1 VPPTHHFHHVRHTI
15 DGIDL
20 GIAVLWCQQRLLA
33 MSLASDREVALMVCT
48 SMVPGAFQVVE
59 CFPPQLEQELLL
71 ALAGEPVCWSYDAAP
86 VGGTDFQRR
95 VWQQLERVEVGET
108 ISYGQLATRVGVPGA
123 ARAVGSACGKNRL
136 PLRLP
141 CHRIISADGQ
151 LGGFTGDLKVKA
163 LLLEREAAAP
173 VASKPLPT

>member
-1 VPPTHHFHHVRHTI
+1 MQPIHHFHHVKHTI

-20 GIAVLWCQQRLLA
+20 GIAVLWCERQLLS
-33 MSLASDREVALMVCT
+33 MSLAARREVALKACT
-48 SMVPGAFQVVE
+48 STVPGAFQVVE
-59 CFPPQLEQELLL
+59 SFPPRLEQELLL
-71 ALAGEPVCWSYDAAP
+71 ALAGEPVCWSFDAAP

-173 VASKPLPT
+173 VASKRLPT

>member
-33 MSLASDREVALMVCT
+33 MSLAARREVALKACA

-108 ISYGQLATRVGVPGA
+108 ISYGQLARRVGLTLLV
-123 ARAVGSACGKNRL
+123 STNR
-136 PLRLP
+136 PEV
-141 CHRIISADGQ
+141 I
-151 LGGFTGDLKVKA
+151 KA
-163 LLLEREAAAP
+163 LAP
-173 VASKPLPT
+173 DKVVLVGYGKAVVVEQRG